1 MEQLPAPISGKRI
14 RPHAFAIS
22 DQAFSALAVVA
33 DFCTI
38 LTVTVVTAG
47 LYHLLAYGSFAHV
60 NAYVT
65 FAVLLAA
72 IYIPLQVARGQYTT
86 GTVLADG
93 RNVPSIFTAWNYAF
107 LVLLIAGFL
116 TKRTE
121 DFSRAAIVLTYVAGF
136 GALSLVREGIFALA
150 RHGYARGLLTGRP
163 VMLIGD
169 REALHRFHDAYDPAA
184 LGLRVICETE
194 LPASPETDA
203 AALGRMLEAS
213 VEKARMLQIRDVF
226 ILTPWI
232 RHDIVLPALE
242 HFTELPVSVHLGPD
256 GILDACSD
264 ARVRH
269 FGAMASLELARPP
282 LSPWALMAK
291 RTLDIAG
298 ALTGILLLSPVM
310 LLAAAAIRLESP
322 GPVLFR
328 QKRRGFNGRT
338 FHIWKFRTMRVL
350 ESDGPV
356 RQAQRND
363 PRITRVGRI
372 LRRLS
377 IDELPQLF
385 NVLKGEM
392 SLVGPRPHAIDHDTI
407 FERRVRRYAR
417 RRKVLPGITGWAQV
431 NGYRGETDTRE
442 KLIRRIEYDLE
453 YIERW
458 SIWFDIYIILLT
470 VLSPKTWKNAY

>member
-1 MEQLPAPISGKRI
+1 MEQPSAPISGKRV
-14 RPHAFAIS
+14 RPRAFAIS
-22 DQAFSALAVVA
+22 DQAFSALAVLA

-38 LTVTVVTAG
+38 LIVTVSVAG
-47 LYHLLAYGSFAHV
+47 FYHLLAYGSFAL
-60 NAYVT
+60 ADSYVT
-65 FAVLLAA
+65 FALLLAA
-72 IYIPLQVARGQYTT
+72 IYIPVQVTRGQYAT

-93 RNVPSIFTAWNYAF
+93 RNVPAIFTAWNYAF
-107 LVLLIAGFL
+107 LVLLIIGFL

-121 DFSRAAIVLTYVAGF
+121 EFSRAAIVLTYVAGF
-136 GALSLVREGIFALA
+136 GALSLVREGIFILA

-169 REALHRFHDAYDPAA
+169 RDALRRFHAAYDPAS

-194 LPASPETDA
+194 LPAAPADGT
-203 AALGRMLEAS
+203 ALRHRLEIS
-213 VEKARMLQIRDVF
+213 VETARRLQIRDVF

-256 GILDACSD
+256 GILNTCND

-282 LSPWALMAK
+282 ISPWALMAK
-291 RTLDIAG
+291 RTLDITG
-298 ALTGILLLSPVM
+298 ALIGLLLLSPLM
-310 LLAAAAIRLESP
+310 LLAAVAIRLETP

-338 FHIWKFRTMRVL
+338 FHIWKFRTMHVM
-350 ESDGPV
+350 ENEGPV

-392 SLVGPRPHAIDHDTI
+392 SLVGPRPHAINHDTV

-470 VLSPKTWKNAY
+470 LLSSKTWKNAY

>member
-1 MEQLPAPISGKRI
+1 MEQPSAPISGKRI
-14 RPHAFAIS
+14 RPRAFAIS

-38 LTVTVVTAG
+38 LAITIVTTG
-47 LYHLLAYGSFAHV
+47 LYHLLAYGNFAFV
-60 NAYVT
+60 DSYVT
-65 FAVLLAA
+65 FALLLAA
-72 IYIPLQVARGQYTT
+72 IYIPLQVARGQYAT

-93 RNVPSIFTAWNYAF
+93 RNVPAIFTAWNYAF
-107 LVLLIAGFL
+107 LVLLIVGFL

-121 DFSRAAIVLTYVAGF
+121 DFSRAAIVLTYIAGF
-136 GALSLVREGIFALA
+136 GALSLVREGIFVLA

-169 REALHRFHDAYDPAA
+169 REALQRFHAAYDPAA
-184 LGLRVICETE
+184 LGLRVIYETE
-194 LPASPETDA
+194 LPTSSAEE
-203 AALGRMLEAS
+203 AALKRMLKVS
-213 VEKARMLQIRDVF
+213 VEKARMLQVRDVF
-226 ILTPWI
+226 ILTPWV

-256 GILDACSD
+256 GILNACNN

-282 LSPWALMAK
+282 ISPWALMIK
-291 RTLDIAG
+291 RMLDFTG
-298 ALTGILLLSPVM
+298 ALIGILMLSPLM
-310 LLAAAAIRLESP
+310 LFVAAAIRLESP

-338 FHIWKFRTMRVL
+338 FHIWKFRTMHVL

-458 SIWFDIYIILLT
+458 SIWFDIYIIFLT

>member
-1 MEQLPAPISGKRI
+1 MEQPSAPISGKRI
-14 RPHAFAIS
+14 RPRAFAIS
-22 DQAFSALAVVA
+22 DQAFSALAVVV

-38 LTVTVVTAG
+38 LAITIVTTG
-47 LYHLLAYGSFAHV
+47 FYHLLAYGNFAFV
-60 NAYVT
+60 DSYVT
-65 FAVLLAA
+65 FALLLAA
-72 IYIPLQVARGQYTT
+72 IYIPLQVTRGQYAT

-93 RNVPSIFTAWNYAF
+93 RNVPAIFTAWNYAF
-107 LVLLIAGFL
+107 LVLLIVGFL

-121 DFSRAAIVLTYVAGF
+121 DFSRAAIVLTYVTGF
-136 GALSLVREGIFALA
+136 GALSLVREGIFVLA

-169 REALHRFHDAYDPAA
+169 REALQRFHAAYDPAA
-184 LGLRVICETE
+184 LGLRVIYETE
-194 LPASPETDA
+194 LPNSSADE
-203 AALGRMLEAS
+203 AALRRMLKVS

-226 ILTPWI
+226 ILTPWV

-256 GILDACSD
+256 GILNACNN

-282 LSPWALMAK
+282 ISPWALMIK
-291 RTLDIAG
+291 RMLDFTG
-298 ALTGILLLSPVM
+298 ALIGILMLSPLM
-310 LLAAAAIRLESP
+310 LFVAAAIRLESP

-338 FHIWKFRTMRVL
+338 FHIWKFRTMHVL

-458 SIWFDIYIILLT
+458 SIWFDIYIIFLT

>member
-1 MEQLPAPISGKRI
+1 MEQPSAPISGKRI
-14 RPHAFAIS
+14 RPRAFAIS
-22 DQAFSALAVVA
+22 DQAFSALAVVV

-38 LTVTVVTAG
+38 LAITIVTTG
-47 LYHLLAYGSFAHV
+47 LYHLLAYGNFAFV
-60 NAYVT
+60 DSYVT
-65 FAVLLAA
+65 FALLLAA
-72 IYIPLQVARGQYTT
+72 IYIPLQVTRGQYAT

-93 RNVPSIFTAWNYAF
+93 RNVPAIFTAWNYAF
-107 LVLLIAGFL
+107 LVLLIVGFL

-121 DFSRAAIVLTYVAGF
+121 DFSRAAIVLTYVTGF
-136 GALSLVREGIFALA
+136 GALSLVREGIFVLA

-169 REALHRFHDAYDPAA
+169 REALQRFHAAYDPAA
-184 LGLRVICETE
+184 LGLRVIYETE
-194 LPASPETDA
+194 LPNSSADE
-203 AALGRMLEAS
+203 AALKRMLEVS

-226 ILTPWI
+226 ILTPWV

-256 GILDACSD
+256 GILNACNN

-282 LSPWALMAK
+282 ISPWALMIK
-291 RTLDIAG
+291 RMLDFTG
-298 ALTGILLLSPVM
+298 ALIGILMLSPLM
-310 LLAAAAIRLESP
+310 LFVAAAIRLESP

-338 FHIWKFRTMRVL
+338 FHIWKFRTMHVL

-458 SIWFDIYIILLT
+458 SIWFDIYIIFLT

>member
-1 MEQLPAPISGKRI
+1 MEQPSAPISGKRI
-14 RPHAFAIS
+14 RPRAFAIS
-22 DQAFSALAVVA
+22 DQAFSALAVVV

-38 LTVTVVTAG
+38 LAITITTTG
-47 LYHLLAYGSFAHV
+47 LYHLLAYGNFAFV
-60 NAYVT
+60 DSYVT
-65 FAVLLAA
+65 FALLLAA
-72 IYIPLQVARGQYTT
+72 IYIPLQVARGQYAT

-93 RNVPSIFTAWNYAF
+93 RNVPAIFTAWNYAF
-107 LVLLIAGFL
+107 LVLLIVGFL

-121 DFSRAAIVLTYVAGF
+121 DFSRAAIVLTYIAGF
-136 GALSLVREGIFALA
+136 GALSLVREGIFVLA

-169 REALHRFHDAYDPAA
+169 REALQRFHVAYDPAA
-184 LGLRVICETE
+184 LGLRVIYEAE
-194 LPASPETDA
+194 LPTSSADE
-203 AALGRMLEAS
+203 AALKRMLEVS

-226 ILTPWI
+226 ILTPWV
-232 RHDIVLPALE
+232 RHDIVLPALA

-256 GILDACSD
+256 GILNTCNN

-282 LSPWALMAK
+282 ISPWALMVK
-291 RTLDIAG
+291 RMLDITG
-298 ALTGILLLSPVM
+298 ALTGILLLSPLM
-310 LLAAAAIRLESP
+310 LLAATAIRLESS

-328 QKRRGFNGRT
+328 QKRRGFNGKT
-338 FHIWKFRTMRVL
+338 FHIWKFRTMHVL

-470 VLSPKTWKNAY
+470 ILSPKTWKNAY

>member
-1 MEQLPAPISGKRI
+1 MEQPSAPISGKRI
-14 RPHAFAIS
+14 RPRAFAIS
-22 DQAFSALAVVA
+22 DQAFSALAVVV

-38 LTVTVVTAG
+38 LAITIVTTG
-47 LYHLLAYGSFAHV
+47 LYHLLAYGNFAFV
-60 NAYVT
+60 DSYVT
-65 FAVLLAA
+65 FALLLAA
-72 IYIPLQVARGQYTT
+72 IYIPLQVTRGQYAT

-93 RNVPSIFTAWNYAF
+93 RNVPAIFTAWNYAF
-107 LVLLIAGFL
+107 LVLLIVGFL

-121 DFSRAAIVLTYVAGF
+121 DFSRAAIVLTYVTGF
-136 GALSLVREGIFALA
+136 GALSLVREGIFVLA

-169 REALHRFHDAYDPAA
+169 REALQRFHAAYDPAA
-184 LGLRVICETE
+184 LGLRVIYETE
-194 LPASPETDA
+194 LPNSSADE
-203 AALGRMLEAS
+203 AALKRMLEVS

-226 ILTPWI
+226 ILTPWV

-256 GILDACSD
+256 GILNACNN

-282 LSPWALMAK
+282 ISPWALMIK
-291 RTLDIAG
+291 RMLDFTG
-298 ALTGILLLSPVM
+298 ALIGILMLSPLM
-310 LLAAAAIRLESP
+310 LFVATAIHLESP

-338 FHIWKFRTMRVL
+338 FHIWKFRTMHVL

-458 SIWFDIYIILLT
+458 SIWFDIYIIFLT

>member
-1 MEQLPAPISGKRI
+1 MEQLPAPLSGKRVGS
-14 RPHAFAIS
+14 RPFAIS
-22 DQAFSALAVVA
+22 DQTFAALAVLV

-38 LTVTVVTAG
+38 LVVTVATSG
-47 LYHLLAYGSFAHV
+47 LYLHVVYGNFARPDIY
-60 NAYVT
+60 AT
-65 FAVLLAA
+65 FAILLAA
-72 IYIPLQVARGQYTT
+72 IYIPVQMARGQYATET
-86 GTVLADG
+86 ILADG
-93 RNVPSIFTAWNYAF
+93 RNVPAIFTAWNYAF
-107 LVLLIAGFL
+107 LVLLIVGFL

-121 DFSRAAIVLTYVAGF
+121 DFSRAAIILAYIAGF
-136 GALSLVREGIFALA
+136 GALSLVREGIVTLA
-150 RHGYARGLLTGRP
+150 GKGYARGLLTGRP
-163 VMLIGD
+163 VMLIGNG
-169 REALHRFHDAYDPAA
+169 EALRKFHATYDPSA
-184 LGLRVICETE
+184 LGLRIVCETE
-194 LPASPETDA
+194 LPPTAESAS
-203 AALGRMLEAS
+203 LKRMLRTS
-213 VEKARMLQIRDVF
+213 VDKARMLQIRDVF
-226 ILTPWI
+226 ILTPWV

-256 GILDACSD
+256 GILDIYRD
-264 ARVRH
+264 ARIRH

-282 LSPWALMAK
+282 LSPWARMAK
-291 RTLDIAG
+291 RAMDIAG
-298 ALTGILLLSPVM
+298 ALTGVLLLSPLM
-310 LLAAAAIRLESP
+310 LLAAVAIRLESP

-338 FHIWKFRTMRVL
+338 FHIYKFRTMHVM

-356 RQAQRND
+356 HQARRND

>member
-1 MEQLPAPISGKRI
+1 MEHSPAPLSGKRI
-14 RPHAFAIS
+14 GSRTFAIS
-22 DQAFSALAVVA
+22 DQVFAALAVLA

-38 LTVTVVTAG
+38 LTVTVVTSG
-47 LYHLLAYGSFAHV
+47 LYLHLVYGNFAQPDTY
-60 NAYVT
+60 AT
-65 FAVLLAA
+65 FAILLAA
-72 IYIPLQVARGQYTT
+72 IYIPLQIAKGQYAIE
-86 GTVLADG
+86 TVLADG

-107 LVLLIAGFL
+107 LVLSIAGFL

-121 DFSRAAIVLTYVAGF
+121 EFSRAAIILTYIAGF
-136 GALSLVREGIFALA
+136 GTLSLVREGIVTLA
-150 RHGYARGLLTGRP
+150 RKGYARGLLTGKRA
-163 VMLIGD
+163 MLIGN
-169 REALHRFHDAYDPAA
+169 REALRRFHSSYDPSA
-184 LGLRVICETE
+184 LGLRIVCEME
-194 LPASPETDA
+194 IPSSPVLDA
-203 AALGRMLEAS
+203 DSLKGQLEAS
-213 VEKARMLQIRDVF
+213 VDKARLLQIRDVF

-256 GILDACSD
+256 GILDSCHG

-282 LSPWALMAK
+282 LSPWALTIK
-291 RTLDIAG
+291 RIMDVTG
-298 ALTGILLLSPVM
+298 ALTGILLLSPLM
-310 LLAAAAIRLESP
+310 LLAATAIRLESP

-338 FHIWKFRTMRVL
+338 FHIWKFRTMHVL

-356 RQAQRND
+356 RQAQRDD

-392 SLVGPRPHAIDHDTI
+392 SLVGPRPHAINHDTI